1 MINKLSA
8 VEAFNQLQANC
19 DFVEKTVKKEL
30 SIKGRSNLL
39 IFNFVALLSILN
51 ENSLN
56 DSSLTGFVDILK
68 SKIGENFQINLEE
81 TEHYI
86 GNKLDIYSPLIV
98 KYSNG
103 DEIAHILIS
112 EFYFEEAEIE
122 FTFRLGLSLSYLTN
136 MIVMIADM
144 IY

>member
-136 MIVMIADM
+136 MIVMIADRL
-144 IY
+144 